1 MSIALRHTMAQRA
14 SGVRFSMKH
23 TGSSSKG
30 FFISD
35 IGTISLPCTFLGWYR
50 FSDIPPYGCP
60 PSPTDFDGSRMVFKA
75 GNSTTGCGFGLC
87 RWSNTA
93 TTDRA
98 MLIEGKYWSC
108 YNAFDQSVPYD
119 TSWHHLA
126 VILKSGAN
134 PTKNACFVDGMVQNT
149 VSLDGGSSA
158 MNTPISEFSIC
169 GRSKDDF
176 NLTTVQVCRAAV
188 VAGELSASE
197 IAADME
203 SGSMPPVDMP
213 IIHYW
218 DGSFEG
224 DKVKDLVGTWNLALH
239 DGCSISSE
247 TPWS

>member
-23 TGSSSKG
+23 TGSSPEG
-30 FFISD
+30 FLIRD

-50 FSDIPPYGCP
+50 FSDFPPYGYP

-75 GNSTTGCGFGLC
+75 GNITTGAGFGLC
-87 RWSNTA
+87 RWGSTEN
-93 TTDRA
+93 TDRGL
-98 MLIEGKYWSC
+98 LIEGKYWNC
-108 YNAFDQSVPYD
+108 YSTFEGTVPYD

-126 VILKSGAN
+126 VILKSGTI
-134 PTKNACFVDGMVQNT
+134 PTKNACFIDGMVQTT
-149 VSLDGGSSA
+149 VFHGGGNSA

-169 GRSKDDF
+169 GRMGDF
-176 NLTTVQVCRAAV
+176 NLTTVQVCRVAV

-197 IAADME
+197 IVADME

-224 DKVKDLVGTWNLALH
+224 DKVKDLVGTWNLTVY